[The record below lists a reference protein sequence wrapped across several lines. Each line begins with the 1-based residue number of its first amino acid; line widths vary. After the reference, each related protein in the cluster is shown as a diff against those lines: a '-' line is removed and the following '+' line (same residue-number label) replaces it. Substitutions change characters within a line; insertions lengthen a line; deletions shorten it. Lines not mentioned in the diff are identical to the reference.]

1 MTQNVHK
8 MRSFLC
14 RRCFFRVMFFSDDLV
29 ILLEL
34 LICYIIRSGAALVS
48 LWPGPE
54 VDEDCGRAGD
64 GGFRYIH
71 CSRYYLLA
79 LALCLSTPVFPTPPV
94 PRYLSTPGWRP
105 SPPSTAGSA
114 GARWWGTSGC
124 SPPRTARTA
133 SPSPSSR

>member
-1 MTQNVHK
+1 MTQNVYK

-54 VDEDCGRAGD
+54 VHEDRGRAGD

-79 LALCLSTPVFPTPPV
+79 LALWLSTPVFPTPLV
-94 PRYLSTPGWRP
+94 LGV
-105 SPPSTAGSA
+105 
-114 GARWWGTSGC
+114 
-124 SPPRTARTA
+124 
-133 SPSPSSR
+133 

>member
-1 MTQNVHK
+1 MTQNVYK

-48 LWPGPE
+48 LWTGPE
-54 VDEDCGRAGD
+54 VDEDCRRAGD

-79 LALCLSTPVFPTPPV
+79 LALWLSTPVLLPL
-94 PRYLSTPGWRP
+94 YPGV
-105 SPPSTAGSA
+105 
-114 GARWWGTSGC
+114 
-124 SPPRTARTA
+124 
-133 SPSPSSR
+133 